1 MKSLSIVNKKPK
13 NKKRQSWTLFLS
25 VSVIILLLTGWSY
38 WAFYQAMVAETH
50 ARYSGLQHV
59 VAAQISKTVGG
70 MELSATNMFN
80 EVEKN
85 LDSPQSA
92 TKALESESH
101 LNPDVR
107 GYFAAFAP
115 FYFMEAGQ
123 WYEPYI
129 HQNDS
134 GEFVT
139 SQLGPSGRDYTKSNW
154 YMQAETTRQ
163 PFWCDPYYY
172 YDGSSIS
179 GHYCTFVKP
188 VYDASGNLACVC
200 GADITFEWINKE
212 LHRIDEFCKKSH
224 LFGQYR
230 LMRDL
235 DFFSVILYKDGTCI
249 AYPSEKHIGITDTL
263 LINSLANRE
272 TGVTEI
278 LVDGE
283 PSTLYYGPI
292 ESVDWTAAIV
302 TPTSDLQKPFLYMAL
317 LTIFLAIIALT
328 VAWMICKRVKQTE
341 SPQ

>member
-1 MKSLSIVNKKPK
+1 MNRDSNQNKPQSKSHF
-13 NKKRQSWTLFLS
+13 WTISVVILF
-25 VSVIILLLTGWSY
+25 VIACSY
-38 WAFYQAMVAETH
+38 WALYQIMQAETSM
-50 ARYSGLQHV
+50 RYTGLQQV
-59 VAAQISKTVGG
+59 VSAKIGKTISG

-92 TKALESESH
+92 MEALESESH

-115 FYFMEAGQ
+115 YYFKEKGQ
-123 WYEPYI
+123 WFEPYI

-134 GEFVT
+134 GEFVM
-139 SQLGPSGRDYTKSNW
+139 SELGPTGRDYSKSTW
-154 YMQAETTRQ
+154 YIQAEKTRQ

-188 VYDASGNLACVC
+188 VLDANGQLVCVC

-212 LHRIDEFCKKSH
+212 LQRIDESCREAEH
-224 LFGQYR
+224 YGNHR
-230 LMRDL
+230 LMRDFN
-235 DFFSVILYKDGTCI
+235 FFSVILYKDGTCI
-249 AYPSEKHIGITDTL
+249 AYPSEKHIGITDTTV
-263 LINSLANRE
+263 INRLANSE

-278 LVDGE
+278 LVDGV

-292 ESVDWTAAIV
+292 ESVDWSVAIV
-302 TPTSDLQKPFLYMAL
+302 TPTSDLRKPFLYSAL
-317 LTIFLAIIALT
+317 LMLLLAIIALLI
-328 VAWMICKRVKQTE
+328 AWKLCKKIPR
-341 SPQ
+341 SI